1 MKSINFKKNF
11 KEYVVNG
18 DESKIIRVKL
28 SPDMLDKIE
37 DTLSEIDRF
46 RDEINKD
53 NIAEMGRKYGEIINN
68 IFGTDICTPAFDGEN
83 PFSVVDGG
91 KLLIEAFFEAFVPVL
106 EEDIKSLK
114 KLLKIRPEV
123 QKYLEKS

>member
-11 KEYVVNG
+11 KEYAVNG

-28 SPDMLDKIE
+28 SPDMMNKIQ
-37 DTLSEIDRF
+37 DTMSEIDKF
-46 RDEINKD
+46 RDEINEN

-68 IFGTDICTPAFDGEN
+68 IFDTDICTPAFDGEN
-83 PFSVVDGG
+83 PFSIVDGG
-91 KLLIEAFFEAFVPVL
+91 KLLIEAFFEAFIPIL
-106 EEDIKSLK
+106 EEDVKS
-114 KLLKIRPEV
+114 LKIRPEV

>member
-18 DESKIIRVKL
+18 DESKIVCVKL
-28 SPDMLDKIE
+28 SPDMLDKI
-37 DTLSEIDRF
+37 DDVMSEVDRF

-91 KLLIEAFFEAFVPVL
+91 KLLIEAFFEAFIPVL
-106 EEDIKSLK
+106 EEDMKE
-114 KLLKIRPEV
+114 LKIRPEV

>member
-11 KEYVVNG
+11 KEYAVNG

-28 SPDMLDKIE
+28 SPDMLDKI
-37 DTLSEIDRF
+37 DNTLSEIDKF
-46 RDEINKD
+46 RDEINEN

-83 PFSVVDGG
+83 PFSIVDGG
-91 KLLIEAFFEAFVPVL
+91 KLLIEAFFEAFIPIL
-106 EEDIKSLK
+106 EEDMKS
-114 KLLKIRPEV
+114 LKIRPEV